1 MDKAEFCYRM
11 QEAFNS
17 LRERNLENVIVEYET
32 VLTGD
37 IDYKELFNL
46 LMSEWDKNYRPMPHD
61 LKSFVN
67 RAKIRQQ
74 QNVSDDVKED
84 LFKVVRWFNGNDYQR
99 EHKPIPDYIRFTINQ
114 HKFSDELMN
123 NTMTSDEFRK
133 WLNDIEEK
141 EFQQRN
147 K

>member
-1 MDKAEFCYRM
+1 MDKTEFCYRL
-11 QEAFNS
+11 QEAFSS
-17 LRERNLENVIVEYET
+17 LRDRNLESVMTEYDT

-37 IDYKELFNL
+37 IDFQNL
-46 LMSEWDKNYRPMPHD
+46 YNTFMNEWDKNFRPMPSD
-61 LKSFVN
+61 LKPFVQ
-67 RAKIRQQ
+67 RARIHKQM
-74 QNVSDDVKED
+74 NVSDDVKED

-99 EHKPIPDYIRFTINQ
+99 EHKPIPDYIRLTINQ

-123 NTMTSDEFRK
+123 NTMTSEEFRK